1 MQLSPSSHRPR
12 APEPRGTPDCPGLE
26 LLIVALHVDFVRS
39 NELAAESTLPRPFRA
54 SPAISRA
61 PASAAAAA
69 ARPSADSESLPV
81 NLAGVRPAEPGAL
94 ASS

>member
-39 NELAAESTLPRPFRA
+39 NELAAESTLRRPFRA

-61 PASAAAAA
+61 PASAAAA